1 MSYSKLLAGCKQTD
15 EEAFERL
22 FAQYKPMMAKA
33 VRKYSRAY
41 SMHCQH
47 DIQDMQQ
54 IARIAFWKADRTFDL
69 NKVPSGINLEND
81 FSAFAKKTIEG
92 RLMDSMK
99 KKQKWT
105 SHEKLKEDDT
115 PLDLPDRRITD
126 DTLAIRDLLERSFPL
141 LSLREKEYLILSVYK
156 GKRTKDIAQE
166 KNVSE
171 NTVRSW
177 KKTSRKKLAQ
187 IKDELLHSAHSNK
200 PT

>member
-99 KKQKWT
+99 KKNKSGQAMKNSKKT
-105 SHEKLKEDDT
+105 TPRSIFRIAGSPTIPSPSATCSKDRSHFSALEKRISNPQRLQRKTNKRHRSGKKCVRKYCPIMEKKHHEKNWPK
-115 PLDLPDRRITD
+115 
-126 DTLAIRDLLERSFPL
+126 
-141 LSLREKEYLILSVYK
+141 
-156 GKRTKDIAQE
+156 
-166 KNVSE
+166 
-171 NTVRSW
+171 
-177 KKTSRKKLAQ
+177 
-187 IKDELLHSAHSNK
+187 
-200 PT
+200 